1 MPTFLN
7 NKINVL
13 YIRFGGL
20 ILPSHFWDE
29 KNKNPSQIRDAIN
42 TNLIKF
48 LPYSELCSMFNNK
61 ANLFRFSHS
70 KSNEFNKVT
79 GHRISSQGRVPNKK

>member
-13 YIRFGGL
+13 HIRFGGL

-61 ANLFRFSHS
+61 ANSFDL
-70 KSNEFNKVT
+70 VT
-79 GHRISSQGRVPNKK
+79 LNQMNLTKLLDIE